1 MRAEGHSLDEC
12 VFCDIISGIES
23 ASIVYSDKKIMAFL
37 DIQPVTPGH
46 VLIIPKVHSAQLSDL
61 DPATGAHMF
70 EIAMHLAAGIR
81 RSGVKC
87 EGINLFLADG
97 KVASQEVFH
106 VHLHVIPRFKGD
118 GFGWN
123 VGPEYGSKPDRK
135 ELDVVAEMIK
145 VAVRAHEWENVCVD
159 C

>member
-12 VFCDIISGIES
+12 VFCNIVSGIES
-23 ASIVYSDKKIMAFL
+23 ASIVHSDEKIMAFL

-46 VLIIPKVHSAQLSDL
+46 TLIVPKVHSAQLSEL

-70 EIAMHLAAGIR
+70 RIAMHLAAGIR

-123 VGPEYGSKPDRK
+123 VGPHYGFKPVRK
-135 ELDVVAEMIK
+135 ELDSVWVK
-145 VAVRAHEWENVCVD
+145 L
-159 C
+159 